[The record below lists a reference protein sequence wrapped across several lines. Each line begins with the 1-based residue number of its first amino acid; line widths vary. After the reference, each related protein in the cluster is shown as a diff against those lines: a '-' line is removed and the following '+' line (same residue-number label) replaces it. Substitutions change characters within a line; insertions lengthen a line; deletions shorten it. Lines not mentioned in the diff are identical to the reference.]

1 MKFNKL
7 LIESH
12 INIILM
18 SFMYPIA
25 LIAIR
30 ELSIITTGLYTFDK
44 LNFIYRFAFSLLIGL
59 AFGGFAYQTNEMLK
73 FKSVRIHIIVWI
85 VLFILITI
93 FTPLAWMKII
103 EMPTL
108 LLELMFKFRLVYIGE
123 QLIILV
129 GFYVSLLCFYYF
141 KKSKGRDI
149 QV

>member
-1 MKFNKL
+1 MKFNKQ

-12 INIILM
+12 MKVILM
-18 SFMYPIA
+18 SFMYPSA

-44 LNFIYRFAFSLLIGL
+44 FNFIYRFAFSLLIGL
-59 AFGGFAYQTNEMLK
+59 ALGGFAYQSKDTLK
-73 FKSVRIHIIVWI
+73 FKSVRIHVIIWI

-108 LLELMFKFRLVYIGE
+108 LLEIMFKFKLVYLGE

-129 GFYVSLLCFYYF
+129 GFYVCLLCFYYF
-141 KKSKGRDI
+141 KKN
-149 QV
+149 

>member
-12 INIILM
+12 INVILM
-18 SFMYPIA
+18 SFMYPVA

-30 ELSIITTGLYTFDK
+30 ELSIINTGLYTFDK
-44 LNFIYRFAFSLLIGL
+44 FNFIYRFVFSLLIGL
-59 AFGGFAYQTNEMLK
+59 AFGGFAYQSKDMLK

-85 VLFILITI
+85 ISFILITI
-93 FTPLAWMKII
+93 FTPLAWLKII

-108 LLELMFKFRLVYIGE
+108 LFEIMFKFRLVYLGE

-129 GFYVSLLCFYYF
+129 GFYVCLLCFYYF
-141 KKSKGRDI
+141 KKK
-149 QV
+149 

>member
-7 LIESH
+7 LIKSH
-12 INIILM
+12 INVILM
-18 SFMYPIA
+18 SFQYPIA
-25 LIAIR
+25 LIA
-30 ELSIITTGLYTFDK
+30 LSQLTIINSDLYTYDGF
-44 LNFIYRFAFSLLIGL
+44 NFIYRFAFSLLIGL
-59 AFGGFAYQTNEMLK
+59 AFGCFAYQSMDMFN

-108 LLELMFKFRLVYIGE
+108 LLEIMFKFKLVYLGE

-129 GFYVSLLCFYYF
+129 GFYVCLLGFYYF
-141 KKSKGRDI
+141 KKK
-149 QV
+149 